1 MGMGLV
7 VGAKGPTN
15 CLSCLGSD
23 PFWGQKNI
31 HIIHNKDVH
40 NIHVESC
47 TNIYICVCV
56 MYVCNVM

>member
-7 VGAKGPTN
+7 VGTKGPTN

-23 PFWGQKNI
+23 PFRVKKI

-40 NIHVESC
+40 NIHVESRI
-47 TNIYICVCV
+47 NIDIYI
-56 MYVCNVM
+56 